1 MADHY
6 FVGIYDDKQKKWYVD
21 TWCEATGR
29 DEGDIY
35 DSEAEDYENWRFSD
49 NSIAP
54 NEEEIASQAW
64 DTFST
69 AVRALPPI
77 SLPNDEEP
85 DVIY

>member
-6 FVGIYDDKQKKWYVD
+6 FVAVYDDIKKSWYVE
-21 TWCEATGR
+21 TWYDATGR

-35 DSEAEDYENWRFSD
+35 DSDNDDEPWRFAD

-54 NEEEIASQAW
+54 NEEEINTEAW
-64 DTFST
+64 ETFTS
-69 AVRALPPI
+69 AIRVLPPI
-77 SLPNDEEP
+77 KTPNDEEP